1 MGVGQETMTLPP
13 PTDAQPPAAQA
24 AGPGDAG
31 VYSLDTGGR
40 SFLQKSDDY
49 VDRELDIMSRRPEPG
64 SE

>member
-1 MGVGQETMTLPP
+1 MRVS
-13 PTDAQPPAAQA
+13 
-24 AGPGDAG
+24 GDAG